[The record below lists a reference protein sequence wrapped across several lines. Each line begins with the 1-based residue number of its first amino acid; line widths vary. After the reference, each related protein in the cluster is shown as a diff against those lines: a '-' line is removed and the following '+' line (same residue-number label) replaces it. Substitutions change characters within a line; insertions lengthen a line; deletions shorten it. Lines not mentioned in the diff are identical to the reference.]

1 MTRGKTSRILLV
13 LCFVGLLAT
22 PLVIKRLSARREPP
36 RTKLDVQTALSRY
49 GFHLEEVA
57 QASGVNF
64 VHHAPTLDHQLDH
77 IMPQVASMGAAVS
90 IVDFNRDGWADI
102 YVTNS
107 GEGSKN
113 CLYRNMADGSFK
125 DVAAEMGV
133 ADVNQPG
140 TGVSMGAVWGDYD
153 NDGYEDLFL
162 YKWGRP

>member
-13 LCFVGLLAT
+13 LCFVALLAT

-36 RTKLDVQTALSRY
+36 RTKLDTQTALSRY

-90 IVDFNRDGWADI
+90 IVDFSRDGWADI
-102 YVTNS
+102 YVTKS
-107 GEGSKN
+107 GEGSQN
-113 CLYRNMADGSFK
+113 ALYRNLGNGMFR
-125 DVAAEMGV
+125 DVAAELGL
-133 ADVNQPG
+133 ADVNAPG
-140 TGVSMGAVWGDYD
+140 TGVSTG
-153 NDGYEDLFL
+153 
-162 YKWGRP
+162 